1 MSPTIF
7 ALLDVLN
14 NWVHKL
20 RSHDPLSIFDVTHV
34 RKGGSPCWHSSN
46 VCVWG
51 RGCPGTGA
59 PGNKASIHVILLKYS
74 QTKVCLLNWQW
85 NEVYKSSGYSPS
97 NRYIDRTKVPFNNSW
112 LQTGSMYIP
121 LMFYTC
127 PETSLWSHTSRYW
140 EWSYLEWV
148 WLIMWCPS
156 NKCGCLQTA
165 NTWRGTSS
173 QWGYV
178 SLSLIVC
185 MPVIYLYTLLQDL
198 MPCP

>member
-1 MSPTIF
+1 MTLFPSLMLLMWEKA
-7 ALLDVLN
+7 ALLADTAPMFV
-14 NWVHKL
+14 
-20 RSHDPLSIFDVTHV
+20 FEE
-34 RKGGSPCWHSSN
+34 G
-46 VCVWG
+46 
-51 RGCPGTGA
+51 GCPGTGA

-185 MPVIYLYTLLQDL
+185 MPVILVHIVTRLDAMPINQYYLQCSKHLQVHNN
-198 MPCP
+198 

>member
-1 MSPTIF
+1 MTLFPSLMLLMWEKV
-7 ALLDVLN
+7 ALLADTAPMFV
-14 NWVHKL
+14 
-20 RSHDPLSIFDVTHV
+20 FEE
-34 RKGGSPCWHSSN
+34 G
-46 VCVWG
+46 
-51 RGCPGTGA
+51 GCPGTEA

-127 PETSLWSHTSRYW
+127 PEASLWSHTSRYW

-185 MPVIYLYTLLQDL
+185 MPVILVHIVTRLDAMPINQYYLQCSKHLQVHNN
-198 MPCP
+198 